1 FLIAYTF
8 HLINSIPVPNGQLGS
23 AEVECGDT
31 TIEVVFLTED
41 TFKGRIFVIGHA
53 NDSRCSSRDT
63 GRRTTSIIIN
73 KNECGVITTRS
84 VNPPGLFSNVK
95 VMISFHN
102 DFITKVDRGYEISC
116 FYMQGDKTVTYP
128 ITVATQAIASFNELA
143 QMPRC
148 RYEVINP
155 QTKET
160 ADVVTV
166 GSKLLHRWICES
178 TTPDLWCMTVHS
190 CHVEDDA
197 GTTFS
202 ILDERGCSIDRY
214 LLDNIEYGPGSLQ
227 AQKEAHAFKFADKV
241 VVNFQCN
248 VRIDIRDGECPI
260 PNCAEPIGRQ
270 RLRPRS
276 AGYIREFP
284 LLENG
289 SVELDVRAQ
298 QFDVLD
304 PQIDFG
310 LNADEKRVTAV
321 LRRLRGRDCITKEY
335 LAIPTATAL
344 SLIIFL
350 IGIIFILLRR

>member
-1 FLIAYTF
+1 MIIYSFLIAYTF
-8 HLINSIPVPNGQLGS
+8 RLINSIPVPNGQLGS

-41 TFKGRIFVIGHA
+41 TFKGITLSFSNVLHLGRIFVIGHA

-202 ILDERGCSIDRY
+202 ILDERGSISLTEFFHNIQNFSNYPDFSCSIDRY

-241 VVNFQCN
+241 T
-248 VRIDIRDGECPI
+248 
-260 PNCAEPIGRQ
+260 
-270 RLRPRS
+270 RL
-276 AGYIREFP
+276 YVI
-284 LLENG
+284 
-289 SVELDVRAQ
+289 
-298 QFDVLD
+298 
-304 PQIDFG
+304 
-310 LNADEKRVTAV
+310 K
-321 LRRLRGRDCITKEY
+321 Y
-335 LAIPTATAL
+335 
-344 SLIIFL
+344 
-350 IGIIFILLRR
+350 

>member
-1 FLIAYTF
+1 MIIYSLLIAYTF
-8 HLINSIPVPNGQLGS
+8 HLINAIPVPNGQLGS

-84 VNPPGLFSNVK
+84 INPPGLFSSVK

-102 DFITKVDRGYEISC
+102 DFITKVDRA
-116 FYMQGDKTVTYP
+116 V
-128 ITVATQAIASFNELA
+128 ASFNELA

-214 LLDNIEYGPGSLQ
+214 LLDNIEYGPGALQ

-241 VVNFQCN
+241 VVNFQCS

-260 PNCAEPIGRQ
+260 PNCAEPIERQ

-284 LLENG
+284 LLQNG

-304 PQIDFG
+304 PQIGQTLQQHKQKDEN
-310 LNADEKRVTAV
+310 LNDNYKTNGFSKNPP
-321 LRRLRGRDCITKEY
+321 LF
-335 LAIPTATAL
+335 P
-344 SLIIFL
+344 
-350 IGIIFILLRR
+350 LLFTEEEQQASVAYG